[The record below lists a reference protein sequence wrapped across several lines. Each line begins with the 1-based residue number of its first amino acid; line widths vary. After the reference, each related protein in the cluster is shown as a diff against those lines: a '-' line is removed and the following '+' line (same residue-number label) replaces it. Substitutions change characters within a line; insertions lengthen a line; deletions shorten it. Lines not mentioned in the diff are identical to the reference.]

1 MVGGSDRLQTTG
13 VYRAGYGIHTTPGIA
28 VLISYLLY
36 YACIHTF
43 YARGNVGLQ
52 HYGVCIGY
60 TRLVCEINIV
70 YN

>member
-36 YACIHTF
+36 YACIHTL
-43 YARGNVGLQ
+43 YDRGNVG
-52 HYGVCIGY
+52 
-60 TRLVCEINIV
+60 
-70 YN
+70 